1 MPIIYLIDGIV
12 EFDSDKGT
20 LHSLQ
25 TGQITY
31 LNKPASR
38 CFNLLLIR
46 KNEIIPKSLFLT
58 EVWGNVGVCV
68 SENTFYQ
75 NISLL
80 RKALANSGL
89 GDNVIST
96 ISRKGLKISS
106 EISVMVLRD
115 DHYPQQ
121 DNQGECDINPDMADS
136 IISTELITQSNPE
149 TPARPVLL
157 SRWKMIVLPI
167 IFLLVILL
175 FLSGKLILL
184 GQYFASYHE
193 IKETSAE
200 PCHLFYFGNLPVA
213 EYAKVVKE
221 KNISCSYQPYVY
233 ISKYRFSTLTSIIQC
248 RSIIDTADNY
258 CISNFFVE
266 DML

>member
-1 MPIIYLIDGIV
+1 MSIIYLIDGIV

-38 CFNLLLIR
+38 CFNLLLTR
-46 KNEIIPKSLFLT
+46 KDEIIPKSIFLT
-58 EVWGNVGVCV
+58 EIWRNAGACV

-89 GDNVIST
+89 GDDVIKT

-106 EISVMVLRD
+106 EIAVMVLRND
-115 DHYPQQ
+115 RYLQQ
-121 DNQGECDINPDMADS
+121 DTQGEDDINPDMVDS
-136 IISTELITQSNPE
+136 IISTAIITQSKPE

-157 SRWKMIVLPI
+157 SRWKMIALPI
-167 IFLLVILL
+167 LFLLAMLL
-175 FLSGKLILL
+175 FLSGKFILS

-200 PCHLFYFGNLPVA
+200 PCHLFYSGNLPVA
-213 EYAKVVKE
+213 EYAKIVKE
-221 KNISCSYQPYVY
+221 NNISCSYQPYVY

-248 RSIIDTADNY
+248 RSVIDTANNY

>member
-1 MPIIYLIDGIV
+1 MSIIYLLNGIV

-38 CFNLLLIR
+38 CFNLLLTR
-46 KNEIIPKSLFLT
+46 KDEIIPKSIFLT
-58 EVWGNVGVCV
+58 EIWRKAGVCV

-80 RKALANSGL
+80 RKALANNGL
-89 GDNVIST
+89 GDDAINT

-106 EISVMVLRD
+106 EIAIKVLRNERD
-115 DHYPQQ
+115 PQQ
-121 DNQGECDINPDMADS
+121 DTQGEGDITPDMVDS
-136 IISTELITQSNPE
+136 IISTAIIAQPEPE
-149 TPARPVLL
+149 TPAHPVLL
-157 SRWKMIVLPI
+157 SRWKMIALPI
-167 IFLLVILL
+167 LFLLAMLL
-175 FLSGKLILL
+175 FLSEKLILSD
-184 GQYFASYHE
+184 QYFASYHE
-193 IKETSAE
+193 IKETQAE
-200 PCHLFYFGNLPVA
+200 LCHLFYSGNLPVV
-213 EYAKVVKE
+213 EYSKIVKE
-221 KNISCSYQPYVY
+221 NNISCSYQPYVY

-248 RSIIDTADNY
+248 RSIIDTANNY
-258 CISNFFVE
+258 CISNFFVK